1 MSVLPSSLPQAFVSQ
16 VERRHYRGAVK
27 RAFGV
32 ILRKARIAAGLTQEV
47 LARKACIDWTYVSL
61 LERGLRQPIIFTIL
75 ALSDALCLQPT
86 LLITETCA
94 ELLRH

>member
-1 MSVLPSSLPQAFVSQ
+1 MSALPFSLPQAFVSED
-16 VERRHYRGAVK
+16 ERSYYRRAVK
-27 RAFGV
+27 SAFGV
-32 ILRKARIAAGLTQEV
+32 ALRKARIAAGLTQEV

-61 LERGLRQPIIFTIL
+61 LERGLRQPTIFTLL
-75 ALSDALCLQPT
+75 ALSDALRLQPT